1 MAARRWYSQVLIV
14 AVVVISAGAAFSI
27 PSIRGWHIWG
37 PLAKRQAPVAAKP
50 ARPSRPVVQ
59 QQATPVPPTVNSGE
73 VSVAP
78 KAPAKPA
85 TKAAPKWVPSERQR
99 LRDAVYL
106 AGKDNR
112 PADAIAAL
120 EAWDAK
126 HPGDA
131 EVLREL
137 ARLLARTADRR
148 GLRALPRAVGRFAEY
163 RERLMCRRA
172 LALQQYDSAAVI
184 TEF

>member
-1 MAARRWYSQVLIV
+1 MAARKWYSQVLVV

-37 PLAKRQAPVAAKP
+37 PLANRQAPVAAKHAAKP
-50 ARPSRPVVQ
+50 RVVAQ
-59 QQATPVPPTVNSGE
+59 PQATPVQPTVNSGE
-73 VSVAP
+73 VSVAE
-78 KAPAKPA
+78 KAPVKR
-85 TKAAPKWVPSERQR
+85 TKAAPKWAPSERQR

-112 PADAIAAL
+112 ASDAIAAL

-126 HPGDA
+126 HPGDS

-137 ARLLARTADRR
+137 ARLLGGTIAVESQVGAGTRFSIE
-148 GLRALPRAVGRFAEY
+148 LPPV
-163 RERLMCRRA
+163 
-172 LALQQYDSAAVI
+172 AA
-184 TEF
+184 